1 MKYVFL
7 LITVAAVYFFLIR
20 KAPVGAVVKEVTQEE
35 AAPLTSGPNNG
46 HGPATAPAAPAPGTN
61 ALKRPI
67 DRTKEVLNQVKQR
80 NGNGEF

>member
-20 KAPVGAVVKEVTQEE
+20 KAPVTPVVKEITQQE
-35 AAPLTSGPNNG
+35 AAPLTSGPNNA
-46 HGPATAPAAPAPGTN
+46 PATAPAAPAQGTN